1 MKNLNI
7 IFKFLSSIKLSVP
20 VMIALLIASIAGTL
34 AESNYNAEYAS
45 LTIYKTWWFMLI
57 LFLLWINILFAA
69 LSRLPWKKRHIGFVV
84 THLGMLMLLVGS
96 VLTMWW
102 GIDGTMQIY
111 EKSES
116 NVVFLQNNVLEYG
129 NNKLPVKRYLVEKD
143 ANSFDQ
149 SFSFKI
155 EKFLPYVDVP
165 QKTFSTGD
173 NLNFKIKSPFFDVV
187 QVLNTLEERE
197 TQMGPAVFRI
207 VNTGASEA
215 VQVKSVKKEMNANS
229 KTGNFLYITDQN
241 GKKLKESTLA
251 VGKKIEINN
260 AVVEIKNVFGNAQI
274 INNKIQDGGNGAV
287 NPAVELIVTA
297 NGKTFREIVY
307 KNIPEF
313 TLNPDGILGM
323 KFSFNLSNNSENKL
337 RVSNELPANHPV
349 IGGGSTPDRIK
360 NTVEFK
366 IVDQENVEV
375 ELFKNGESLMKQKM
389 KKGELI
395 TTPWMGIELTFLG
408 VTSPNQT
415 FEPIKTEP
423 KRKMPLPPSALL
435 LNVNGSKKWITEN
448 SEIFLN
454 DSGANSSIYYGRE
467 RLFLPFSLGL
477 EKFEKNDYPGSQ
489 MAMDYKS
496 FVKIN
501 NTGATK
507 EIYMN
512 EPLKFEGYTFYQSS
526 YSLEPNS
533 PALTILSVNRDP
545 GRELKYIG
553 SIILCLGIIIYTLQ
567 KSKRIKFL
575 KD

>member
-1 MKNLNI
+1 MKNLNT

-20 VMIALLIASIAGTL
+20 VMIALLIASIAGTI

-57 LFLLWINILFAA
+57 LFLLWVNILFAA
-69 LSRLPWKKRHIGFVV
+69 LSRLPWKKKHTGFVI
-84 THLGMLMLLVGS
+84 THLGMLMLLFGS

-116 NVVFLQNNVLEYG
+116 NVVFLQNNILEFG
-129 NNKLPVKRYLVEKD
+129 SSKLPIKRYLVEKE
-143 ANSFDQ
+143 AGAFDQ
-149 SFSFKI
+149 NFPFKI
-155 EKFLPYVDVP
+155 EKFLPFVDVP
-165 QKTFSTGD
+165 QKTFNSGE

-187 QVLNTLEERE
+187 QVLNTMEERE

-207 VNTGASEA
+207 VDAQV
-215 VQVKSVKKEMNANS
+215 VQMVPEKKVTNI
-229 KTGNFLYITDQN
+229 KGGNVLFIADQS
-241 GKKLKESTLA
+241 GKKVKEVPLIA
-251 VGKKIEINN
+251 GKTFEINN
-260 AVVEIKNVFGNAQI
+260 AKVEIKNIFGNAQI
-274 INNKIQDGGNGAV
+274 INNKIQDGGGGNV
-287 NPAVELIVTA
+287 NPAIEIMVSS
-297 NGKTFREIVY
+297 NGKTYREIVY

-313 TLNPDGILGM
+313 TLNPEGILGM
-323 KFSFNLSNNSENKL
+323 KFSFNLTGDVANKA
-337 RVSNELPANHPV
+337 VDANQLPANHPH
-349 IGGGSTPDRIK
+349 INGMGSGDRMK

-366 IVDQENVEV
+366 ILDPDNVEI
-375 ELFKNGESLMKQKM
+375 ELFKNGESLMKKNV
-389 KKGELI
+389 KKGEMI

-408 VTSPNQT
+408 VTSPNQI

-448 SEIFLN
+448 SEVFLGGEN
-454 DSGANSSIYYGRE
+454 DRQTIYYGRE
-467 RLFLPFSLGL
+467 RLILPFSLSL

-496 FVKIN
+496 YVKIN
-501 NTGATK
+501 NSGDTK

-526 YSLEPNS
+526 YSLEPNA

-567 KSKRIKFL
+567 KSKRIRFL